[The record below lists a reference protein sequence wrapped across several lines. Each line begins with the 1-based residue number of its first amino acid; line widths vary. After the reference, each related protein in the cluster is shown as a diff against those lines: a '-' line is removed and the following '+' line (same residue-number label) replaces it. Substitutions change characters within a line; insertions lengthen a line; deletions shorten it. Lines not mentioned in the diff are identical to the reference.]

1 LEVDIALGFSVL
13 FELAFELV
21 FELVVMVRVPPLEAL
36 GGFTLVR
43 PTGDLVLV
51 LSRIL
56 VVSVGLAYP

>member
-1 LEVDIALGFSVL
+1 LEADIALGFSVI
-13 FELAFELV
+13 FELDFELV
-21 FELVVMVRVPPLEAL
+21 AVVRVPPLEIL

-43 PTGDLVLV
+43 PTGDLLLV

>member
-1 LEVDIALGFSVL
+1 LEVEISLGLSVI
-13 FELAFELV
+13 FELD
-21 FELVVMVRVPPLEAL
+21 FELVVVVRVPPLEVL

-43 PTGDLVLV
+43 PTGDLILV

>member
-1 LEVDIALGFSVL
+1 LEADIALGFSVI
-13 FELAFELV
+13 FELD
-21 FELVVMVRVPPLEAL
+21 FELVVVVHVPPLEIL

-43 PTGDLVLV
+43 PTGDLLLV

>member
-1 LEVDIALGFSVL
+1 LEVEISLGLSVI
-13 FELAFELV
+13 FELDFELV
-21 FELVVMVRVPPLEAL
+21 FELVVVVRVPPLEVL

-43 PTGDLVLV
+43 PTGDLILV

>member
-1 LEVDIALGFSVL
+1 LEADIALGFSVI
-13 FELAFELV
+13 FELDFELV
-21 FELVVMVRVPPLEAL
+21 AVVHVPPLEIL

-43 PTGDLVLV
+43 PTGDLLLV